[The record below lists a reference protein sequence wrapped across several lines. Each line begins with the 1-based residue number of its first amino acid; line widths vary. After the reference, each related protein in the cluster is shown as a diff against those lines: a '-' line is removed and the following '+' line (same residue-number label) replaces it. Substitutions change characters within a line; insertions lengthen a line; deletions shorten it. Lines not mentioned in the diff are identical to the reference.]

1 MRLILIGPPG
11 AGKGTQAKFIC
22 EKFGIPQ
29 ISTGDMLRAAVK
41 AGTPL
46 GLAAKAV
53 MDKGQLV
60 SDDIIIGLV
69 KDRLTQPDAVNGA
82 LFDGFP
88 RTIPQAEALQAA
100 GIPIDF
106 VLEIQVP
113 DAEIVERMS
122 GRRVD
127 PVSGRTYHIKY
138 NPPKVEGKDDV
149 TGDPLIQRDDD
160 REEVVRK
167 RLDVYHSQTEA
178 LVGFYSD
185 LATTPPTNP
194 SANSTHPIF
203 AARVCHHIGSTRIS
217 TVAGSSFQRPSLFAA
232 RTLKT

>member
-1 MRLILIGPPG
+1 
-11 AGKGTQAKFIC
+11 
-22 EKFGIPQ
+22 
-29 ISTGDMLRAAVK
+29 MLRAAVK

-127 PVSGRTYHIKY
+127 PASGRTYHIKY

-185 LATTPPTNP
+185 LGQVRRQDGAEVSRHLRPRRHRRHHGPASSKRSSSSALFRRP
-194 SANSTHPIF
+194 SEPEAPLLRALCFEKHPKDPQ
-203 AARVCHHIGSTRIS
+203 
-217 TVAGSSFQRPSLFAA
+217 SSFRLR
-232 RTLKT
+232 RTPRLLRAKV